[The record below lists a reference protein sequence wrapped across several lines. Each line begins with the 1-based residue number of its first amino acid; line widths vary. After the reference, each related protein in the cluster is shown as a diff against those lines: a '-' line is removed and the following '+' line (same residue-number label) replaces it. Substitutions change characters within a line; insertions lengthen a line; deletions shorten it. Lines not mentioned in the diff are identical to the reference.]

1 MKPMRLFQRYTE
13 AALPQHACI
22 IVAALALLAT
32 SPLAGPAAWA
42 QSLNDMLGSAKGGGA
57 LGGLAG
63 GGLPSLDQA
72 STGNIAGVLQYCIKN
87 NYLSGGSASSVL
99 GKLTGSG
106 EQTHDSGFAEGAKGM
121 LQTDNKQSFALG
133 GSGLKEQATHEVCDM
148 VLKHAKS
155 LL

>member
-1 MKPMRLFQRYTE
+1 MRLFQHATR
-13 AALPQHACI
+13 AAARRHTGI
-22 IVAALALLAT
+22 IIAALALLAT
-32 SPLAGPAAWA
+32 SPLTGPAARA
-42 QSLNDMLGSAKGGGA
+42 QSLNDIKGLMGSGSGGGA

-63 GGLPSLDQA
+63 GGMPSLDQA
-72 STGNIAGVLQYCIKN
+72 STGNITGVLQYCIQN

-106 EQTHDSGFAEGAKGM
+106 QDTQGSGFEAGTKGL
-121 LQTDNKQSFALG
+121 LQTDKNQSYALG
-133 GSGLKEQATHEVCDM
+133 GSGMKDKVTHEVCDM